1 MSTGPVA
8 WPVANATA
16 AALLGPGVVV
26 DSVGR
31 NYLWVVIVGG
41 VLAFGM
47 AWGIGANDVANAF
60 ATSVGAGSLSLQ
72 WACAIAAVMEFAGA
86 LLMGS
91 QVTDTVRRGIIKVE
105 LFDPLRGGAA
115 NGPDILLV
123 GFLAALCSSTA
134 WLILATYFG
143 LPVSTTHSIVGS
155 LVGVGMAYGGPSAVI
170 WLNPTRSGLGRLKN
184 SMVGVVASWL
194 ISPLLSAVFAVA
206 IFLMVRTLVLRRA
219 NPFRNGLLFLPF
231 FYAVTVAITIF
242 FIIYKGS
249 PQLRLDE
256 KFSVVQAVGIA
267 LGGGGVMAVLSWWIF
282 IPQAKRFVDRWEAE
296 TLAAAGVS
304 KAAAAADAA
313 GVDDGAGVA
322 GVALKAAAAAD
333 AAAAGGA
340 TAGGGGGVTAGLGRV
355 GLHVD
360 MAAEQAALQEDADV
374 RAMHDR
380 VEKFDP
386 KAERLFMWLQIFT
399 AAFDSFAHG
408 ANDVA
413 NSIGPFSSIYQLYH
427 HRGQLSTFM
436 SDDFE
441 EGGVFSGGRRDG
453 TPFAA
458 GSPMVDGASFCGSDA
473 AGVDYYACRPAA
485 AVAFPAVVPVHPDA
499 TTEVFD
505 LYDATGVLATPNVTC
520 ASRCNVANYAA
531 YASVKQEVPL
541 WILAMG
547 GAGIVLGLAM
557 WGYRII
563 VAIGMKLTKLT
574 PSRGFA
580 IEVGAAV
587 TVILASRVGLPVST
601 THCQVGSTI
610 GVGVVEL
617 KRGTVNWKQF
627 AGIFAGWVFTVI
639 ATGSVA
645 AAVFSFAV
653 FSPSK
658 FASPQD
664 VSACPG
670 DQLFAYDQAAGVFNG
685 IACSGAS
692 VS

>member
-1 MSTGPVA
+1 MRAAGGSQDNGNNVERQSGRRGGRACASAPAMT
-8 WPVANATA
+8 ATA
-16 AALLGPGVVV
+16 AAITSAGAAATTAARRMVVTTLAAK
-26 DSVGR
+26 DVGR
-31 NYLWVVIVGG
+31 RR
-41 VLAFGM
+41 
-47 AWGIGANDVANAF
+47 
-60 ATSVGAGSLSLQ
+60 LSQ
-72 WACAIAAVMEFAGA
+72 ARAH
-86 LLMGS
+86 
-91 QVTDTVRRGIIKVE
+91 
-105 LFDPLRGGAA
+105 P
-115 NGPDILLV
+115 LV

-134 WLILATYFG
+134 WLIIATYFG

-155 LVGVGMAYGGPSAVI
+155 LVGVGMAYGGPAAVI
-170 WLNPTRSGLGRLKN
+170 WLNPSKKGLGRLKN
-184 SMVGVVASWL
+184 SMVGVVASWVV
-194 ISPLLSAVFAVA
+194 SPLLSAFFAVI

-219 NPFRNGLLFLPF
+219 NPFKNGLLFLPF

-249 PQLRLDE
+249 PQLQLDK
-256 KFSVVQAVGIA
+256 KFSVTQAVGIA
-267 LGGGGVMAVLSWWIF
+267 LGGGGIMAVLSWWFF
-282 IPQAKRFVDRWEAE
+282 IPQAKRFVERWEAE
-296 TLAAAGVS
+296 TLAAAGVTKGGCAVDS
-304 KAAAAADAA
+304 SDDMGTGADLA
-313 GVDDGAGVA
+313 
-322 GVALKAAAAAD
+322 
-333 AAAAGGA
+333 GA
-340 TAGGGGGVTAGLGRV
+340 TIKGEGGGMAAGLGKM
-355 GLHVD
+355 GFHVNI
-360 MAAEQAALQEDADV
+360 AEEQAALQDDEDV

-436 SDDFE
+436 SGDFE
-441 EGGVFSGGRRDG
+441 EDGVFSGGVRDG
-453 TPFAA
+453 NLFRE
-458 GSPMVDGASFCGSDA
+458 GSPLVDGASFCGSDG
-473 AGVDYYACRPAA
+473 AGVDFFQCRAPAD
-485 AVAFPAVVPVHPDA
+485 VAFPAVTPVHPDA
-499 TTEVFD
+499 QLAQFD
-505 LYDATGVLATPNVTC
+505 LYDEAGVLATPNVTC
-520 ASRCNVANYAA
+520 ASRCNVANYAD
-531 YASVKQEVPL
+531 YSSVKQEVPL

-574 PSRGFA
+574 PSRGFS

-639 ATGSVA
+639 ATGGVA
-645 AAVFSFAV
+645 AAIFSFAI

-658 FASPQD
+658 FAVPQD
-664 VSACPG
+664 LSTCPG
-670 DQLFAYDQAAGVFNG
+670 HQLFAYDQATGQFNG
-685 IACSGAS
+685 IACAGAA

>member
-1 MSTGPVA
+1 MTA
-8 WPVANATA
+8 CRDATA
-16 AALLGPGVVV
+16 L
-26 DSVGR
+26 
-31 NYLWVVIVGG
+31 
-41 VLAFGM
+41 
-47 AWGIGANDVANAF
+47 
-60 ATSVGAGSLSLQ
+60 
-72 WACAIAAVMEFAGA
+72 
-86 LLMGS
+86 
-91 QVTDTVRRGIIKVE
+91 VRRGIDGVE
-105 LFDPLRGGAA
+105 VRRG
-115 NGPDILLV
+115 
-123 GFLAALCSSTA
+123 C
-134 WLILATYFG
+134 
-143 LPVSTTHSIVGS
+143 
-155 LVGVGMAYGGPSAVI
+155 
-170 WLNPTRSGLGRLKN
+170 
-184 SMVGVVASWL
+184 
-194 ISPLLSAVFAVA
+194 
-206 IFLMVRTLVLRRA
+206 
-219 NPFRNGLLFLPF
+219 
-231 FYAVTVAITIF
+231 
-242 FIIYKGS
+242 
-249 PQLRLDE
+249 
-256 KFSVVQAVGIA
+256 
-267 LGGGGVMAVLSWWIF
+267 GGGGACAWLVSCLLRLQLVSL
-282 IPQAKRFVDRWEAE
+282 
-296 TLAAAGVS
+296 TLALPLIVPCGCAFFFCAC
-304 KAAAAADAA
+304 A
-313 GVDDGAGVA
+313 VDSRRPPRPP
-322 GVALKAAAAAD
+322 
-333 AAAAGGA
+333 
-340 TAGGGGGVTAGLGRV
+340 TVT
-355 GLHVD
+355 
-360 MAAEQAALQEDADV
+360 
-374 RAMHDR
+374 
-380 VEKFDP
+380 
-386 KAERLFMWLQIFT
+386 
-399 AAFDSFAHG
+399 G

-441 EGGVFSGGRRDG
+441 AGGVFSGGRRDG

-473 AGVDYYACRPAA
+473 AGVGYYACRPAA

-499 TTEVFD
+499 TTAVFD
-505 LYDATGVLATPNVTC
+505 LYDAAGALTTPNVTC
-520 ASRCNVANYAA
+520 ASRCSVANYAA

-639 ATGSVA
+639 ATGTVA

>member
-1 MSTGPVA
+1 MSTGPVT

-16 AALLGPGVVV
+16 AALLGPGVVI

-41 VLAFGM
+41 ILAFGM

-72 WACAIAAVMEFAGA
+72 WACSIAAVMEFAGA

-115 NGPDILLV
+115 NGPDVLLV

-134 WLILATYFG
+134 WLIVATYFG

-155 LVGVGMAYGGPSAVI
+155 LVGVGMAYGGPAAVI
-170 WLNPTRSGLGRLKN
+170 WLNSSKTGLGRLKN
-184 SMVGVVASWL
+184 SMVGVVASWV
-194 ISPLLSAVFAVA
+194 ISPVLSAVFAVA
-206 IFLMVRTLVLRRA
+206 IFLVVRSMVLRRA

-231 FYAVTVAITIF
+231 FYAITVSITIF

-249 PQLRLDE
+249 PSLRLDK
-256 KFSVVQAVGIA
+256 KFSVAQAVGIA
-267 LGGGGVMAVLSWWIF
+267 LGGGGVTAILSWWFF

-296 TLAAAGVS
+296 TLAAAGVTKS
-304 KAAAAADAA
+304 GCNVVAVDADDQLKEA
-313 GVDDGAGVA
+313 GVDLG
-322 GVALKAAAAAD
+322 

-340 TAGGGGGVTAGLGRV
+340 KGEGGGMAAGMGKM
-355 GLHVD
+355 GFHMTMD
-360 MAAEQAALQEDADV
+360 AEQAALQDDEDL

-413 NSIGPFSSIYQLYH
+413 NSIGPFASIYQLYH

-441 EGGVFSGGRRDG
+441 EDGVFSGGRRDG
-453 TPFAA
+453 TPFRA
-458 GSPMVDGASFCGSDA
+458 GTPMVDGASFCGSDA
-473 AGVDYYACRPAA
+473 AGVNYFQCRSAA
-485 AVAFPAVVPVHPDA
+485 DVAFPAVDPVHPDA
-499 TTEVFD
+499 QRETFD
-505 LYDATGVLATPNVTC
+505 LYDDAGSLLATSVSC
-520 ASRCNVANYAA
+520 ASRCAVANYAD
-531 YASVKQEVPL
+531 YSSVKQEVPL

-574 PSRGFA
+574 PSRGFS
-580 IEVGAAV
+580 IEVGAAI

-639 ATGSVA
+639 ATGTVA
-645 AAVFSFAV
+645 AAIFSFAI

-664 VSACPG
+664 ISTCPG
-670 DQLFAYDQAAGVFNG
+670 AQLFAYDQATGQFNA
-685 IACSGAS
+685 IACSGAA